1 MKYILTSLLS
11 LLFIS
16 NLFAQAPTN
25 DAPYLTDKRSPN
37 FSIMSIKGKEVTQK
51 QLPVNYKYTCFIIF
65 SPDCSHC
72 QTEAA
77 EIDKNV
83 AKFKNVFF
91 VWASYREMADIKT
104 FATKYNL
111 DKHVNMLVGRD
122 ASFTIPSFFRPKMTP
137 FVAIYKNGTLLKVYE
152 QGAKVSE
159 LVDIIE
165 GE

>member
-16 NLFAQAPTN
+16 NLVAQAPTN

-77 EIDKNV
+77 EIDKNI

-91 VWASYREMADIKT
+91 VWASYREMVDIKT

-165 GE
+165 GK

>member
-1 MKYILTSLLS
+1 
-11 LLFIS
+11 
-16 NLFAQAPTN
+16 
-25 DAPYLTDKRSPN
+25 
-37 FSIMSIKGKEVTQK
+37 MSIKGKEVTQK
-51 QLPVNYKYTCFIIF
+51 QLPANYKYTCFIIF
-65 SPDCSHC
+65 GPDCSHC

-77 EIDKNV
+77 EIDKNI

-165 GE
+165 GK